1 MTTANFGPITDDVP
15 IFGAC
20 RPGHLGGDL
29 AAWTDVLSDRGV
41 SGVLCLLSEA
51 EASRWGLPAG
61 YDGCF
66 DTAHVPIRD
75 RHLPDADRLT
85 RAVEVLESMRAGRDR
100 VAIHCNA
107 GLGRTGVVATAW
119 LVRERGLPPAA
130 ALEAVES
137 TPWPRSPREAIRDGN
152 ATEAELYDLLGEL

>member
-41 SGVLCLLSEA
+41 SAVLCLLSES
-51 EASRWGLPAG
+51 EASRWGLPAA
-61 YDGCF
+61 YDGTF
-66 DTAHVPIRD
+66 ETAHVPIRD
-75 RHLPDADRLT
+75 RYLPEVDRLT
-85 RAVEVLESMRAGRDR
+85 RAVDILESMTAGGHRA
-100 VAIHCNA
+100 AIHCNA
-107 GLGRTGVVATAW
+107 GLGRTGVVAAAW
-119 LVRERGLPPAA
+119 LVRERGLSPTT
-130 ALEAVES
+130 ALETVES

-152 ATEAELYDLLGEL
+152 ATEAELYDLLGRF